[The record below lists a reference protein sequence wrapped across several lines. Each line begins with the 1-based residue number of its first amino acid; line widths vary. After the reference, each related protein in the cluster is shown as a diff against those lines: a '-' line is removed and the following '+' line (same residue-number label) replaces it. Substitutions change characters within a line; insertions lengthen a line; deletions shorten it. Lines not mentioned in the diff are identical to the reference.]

1 MSDPENTSLLSR
13 WSRRKRAARE
23 GEATEAERQPVPET
37 AKEPADAEAIA
48 EREAELEA
56 NRKAA
61 EAVDLTK
68 LDKTVDFSVFMKAGV
83 PALLRKQAMAALWRS
98 DPVYANVD
106 GLVDYG
112 DDFGSPDLIMKT
124 FKSAWQ
130 SGRGYLKEELVARA
144 EDAAAKPDPATADAR
159 NADEADPDEA
169 AEKDLTESAEAPDMA
184 SEEDAPS
191 KAAPALPEDV
201 AADEEAPFAP
211 EEEPIPRVS
220 LRRRFAL
227 EKSEIR

>member
-1 MSDPENTSLLSR
+1 MSDPEDANLLSR
-13 WSRRKRAARE
+13 WSRRKRAARD
-23 GEATEAERQPVPET
+23 GGAVEAEARTVPAT
-37 AKEPADAEAIA
+37 VKEPADAEAIA
-48 EREAELEA
+48 AREAELEA
-56 NRKAA
+56 NRKTA

-68 LDKTVDFSVFMKAGV
+68 LDETVDFSVFMKAGV

-98 DPVYANVD
+98 HPVYANVD

-130 SGRGYLKEELVARA
+130 SGRGYLKEELAARA
-144 EDAAAKPDPATADAR
+144 DDAVRATDPATAGAR
-159 NADEADPDEA
+159 NADEADPGEA
-169 AEKDLTESAEAPDMA
+169 AQKNLTQTADARDMA
-184 SEEDAPS
+184 ADQSAPPQ
-191 KAAPALPEDV
+191 AAPALPDDV

-211 EEEPIPRVS
+211 QEEPAPRVS

-227 EKSEIR
+227 E